1 MGKYFSPKETNTVPE
16 WNQAVHPRRTYSKVA
31 TNLNAVIVC
40 GLFLGPIVFFLF
52 NAFEPTSNA
61 RFICSIAAIILG
73 IIIIVSLSSA
83 AENYMSAKDAERDEI
98 VEKLEQINSN
108 IEWFNKSEVQILERL
123 RQGEPKQ

>member
-1 MGKYFSPKETNTVPE
+1 MGKYFSPKETNTDPV

-31 TNLNAVIVC
+31 TNLNTVIVC
-40 GLFLGPIVFFLF
+40 GLFLGPIVFILF
-52 NAFEPTSNA
+52 NAFEPTSKE
-61 RFICSIAAIILG
+61 RFLCLIAAIILG

-123 RQGEPKQ
+123 SQGEPEQ